1 MKIFMAMVTVIITS
15 ALATITIMII
25 TFTIVFMRIAGM
37 ILATLTSTSAKA
49 PQLAPSKSRSIE
61 AAIVPRPKIA

>member
-1 MKIFMAMVTVIITS
+1 MVTVIITS
-15 ALATITIMII
+15 ALATINIMII

-37 ILATLTSTSAKA
+37 TLTSTSAKA